1 MAKSTSLPTQVEL
14 KAQVATLVAEDKAIS
29 KAEKAKTTKLVL
41 NKDSFYL
48 RLASTVSQILKL
60 ENSNILT
67 KDLKSKYNL
76 VKIDRRRLSEAM
88 WLFNNYDKVVAWL
101 KATRKRYENISSLQK
116 AFNKANKPKS
126 DKPKASDETKS
137 QDEPKVQETESKTQ
151 DSPKSDT
158 NEPKAQNKKLTAS
171 EVALEVLVQLEMNN
185 ISIQDFTREF
195 NSQYKELVSSPKKVA

>member
-1 MAKSTSLPTQVEL
+1 MAKSKSLPTQVEL

-48 RLASTVSQILKL
+48 RLASTVSKILKL

-67 KDLKSKYNL
+67 KELKSKYNL

-116 AFNKANKPKS
+116 AFNKANKPK
-126 DKPKASDETKS
+126 ASDETKS

-158 NEPKAQNKKLTAS
+158 NEPKAQNKKLSAS

-185 ISIQDFTREF
+185 ISIKDFAREL

>member
-48 RLASTVSQILKL
+48 RLASTVSKILKL

-116 AFNKANKPKS
+116 AFNKANKPKA

-137 QDEPKVQETESKTQ
+137 QDEPKVQE
-151 DSPKSDT
+151 SPKSDT
-158 NEPKAQNKKLTAS
+158 TEPKAQEKKQMTAS
-171 EVALEVLVQLEMNN
+171 ELALEVLVQLEMNN
-185 ISIQDFTREF
+185 ISLKDFTREF
-195 NSQYKELVSSPKKVA
+195 NSQYKELKVPSKKVA

>member
-48 RLASTVSQILKL
+48 RLASTVSKILKL

-67 KDLKSKYNL
+67 KELKSKYNL

-116 AFNKANKPKS
+116 AFNKANKPK
-126 DKPKASDETKS
+126 ASDETKS

-158 NEPKAQNKKLTAS
+158 S
-171 EVALEVLVQLEMNN
+171 EQPLKRLSALEVAWQVHELLDTHRVSLK
-185 ISIQDFTREF
+185 DFTREF
-195 NSQYKELVSSPKKVA
+195 NSLYKNNSKKVA